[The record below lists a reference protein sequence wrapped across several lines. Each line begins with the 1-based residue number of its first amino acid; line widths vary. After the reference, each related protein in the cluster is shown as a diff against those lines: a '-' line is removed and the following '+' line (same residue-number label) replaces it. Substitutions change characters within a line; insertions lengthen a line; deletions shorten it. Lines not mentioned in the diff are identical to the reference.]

1 MLDNTED
8 ILEKFA
14 RRVIQQSRAR
24 LTKGKMNVDKKLYN
38 SLDYNINATS
48 DSISVVFEME
58 DYGKFQDL
66 GVSGKKTKYN
76 TPYSYKSKMPPAKAF
91 SQWVVRKGLDGVRD
105 KKGRFIKRK
114 SLNFLIARSI
124 FNKGI
129 KPTLFFTKPF
139 EKYYKRLPKE
149 LTEKYALDMVN
160 LFNTI
165 TDENFKRLAK

>member
-1 MLDNTED
+1 MQLKETREALNNFG
-8 ILEKFA
+8 KF
-14 RRVIQQSRAR
+14 VIQQARTR
-24 LTKGKMNVDKKLYN
+24 LTKSKKNVSKKLYN
-38 SLDYNINATS
+38 SLNYNINATS

-114 SLNFLIARSI
+114 SMQYLIARSI
-124 FNKGI
+124 YEHGI
-129 KPTLFFTKPF
+129 KPSMFFTKPF
-139 EKYYKRLPKE
+139 NQAFDKLPPELQEKFGI
-149 LTEKYALDMVN
+149 D
-160 LFNTI
+160 I
-165 TDENFKRLAK
+165 ENIIFE